1 MFHIV
6 LLEPEIPHNTGNI
19 IRTCA
24 ATDSQLHLVRPLG
37 FSLEDRHLRRAG
49 LDYLDL
55 VQIKVWDTYDDL
67 VEAYA
72 QQRRF
77 FATTKGSKIYTQF
90 QYQSGDMLVFGKE
103 TQGLPAALIQDNI
116 HQCLRI
122 PMSYSTHSRS
132 LNLSNAV
139 AIVLFEA
146 LRQTGFV
153 NLE

>member
-122 PMSYSTHSRS
+122 PMSHSTHSRS